1 MQSNLNNLAAKGSSG
16 TTTQHVPLDADEA
29 RQ

>member
-1 MQSNLNNLAAKGSSG
+1 MQSNLNNLAAKGSGG
-16 TTTQHVPLDADEA
+16 TTTQRVPPDANEA